1 MTDNEKHHHLIIWLD
16 LLQTLLPEY
25 KGRTIDNIIDN
36 IKQRINYYESK
47 PKPTKD
53 H

>member
-1 MTDNEKHHHLIIWLD
+1 MTERENLYQLYIQLD

-36 IKQRINYYESK
+36 INQRIKYYESNN
-47 PKPTKD
+47 
-53 H
+53 